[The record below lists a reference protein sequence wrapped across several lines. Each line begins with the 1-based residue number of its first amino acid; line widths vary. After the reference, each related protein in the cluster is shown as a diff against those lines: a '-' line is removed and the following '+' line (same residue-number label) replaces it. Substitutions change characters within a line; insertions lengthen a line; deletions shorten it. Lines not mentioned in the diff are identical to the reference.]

1 MSDGAPPLL
10 YAELARWWHVMS
22 DPADYEE
29 EAEIFSTALEEM
41 ARREI
46 GTVLEMGCGG
56 GNNAC
61 HLKHRYRMTLSDLSA
76 GMLEAS
82 RRLNPDCE
90 HVPGDM
96 RTLGLSREFDAVFV
110 HDAIGYMTTEEDLLA
125 AMKTARR
132 HVRPGGVALFVPDHT
147 VEIFEERAGFGGH
160 DRDGL
165 SFRYL
170 DWEYDPDPDDGKYR
184 MDFLYLLREGEGPVR
199 VLEDRHEMG
208 LFPRDTWLRLIG
220 EAGLTP
226 LARPYDGSTFEPP
239 ATGELFLGVRE

>member
-1 MSDGAPPLL
+1 MSDEAPPLL

-29 EAEIFSTALEEM
+29 EAEIFSAALEEA

-90 HVPGDM
+90 HFPGDM

-110 HDAIGYMTTEEDLLA
+110 HDALSVQPKHGIREPL
-125 AMKTARR
+125 
-132 HVRPGGVALFVPDHT
+132 VP
-147 VEIFEERAGFGGH
+147 FEETVFKDVWMSAETPSTDEGFQMH
-160 DRDGL
+160 VT
-165 SFRYL
+165 
-170 DWEYDPDPDDGKYR
+170 EPDD
-184 MDFLYLLREGEGPVR
+184 
-199 VLEDRHEMG
+199 
-208 LFPRDTWLRLIG
+208 
-220 EAGLTP
+220 
-226 LARPYDGSTFEPP
+226 S
-239 ATGELFLGVRE
+239 